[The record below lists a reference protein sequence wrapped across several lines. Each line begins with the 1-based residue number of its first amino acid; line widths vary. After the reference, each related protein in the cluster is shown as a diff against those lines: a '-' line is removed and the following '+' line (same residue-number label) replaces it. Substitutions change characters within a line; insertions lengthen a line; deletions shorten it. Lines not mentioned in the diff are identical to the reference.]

1 MKKIL
6 PLILIVLFLF
16 TGLAYSEEPL
26 AELKVSVDRVINIL
40 ADPVYKDDQK
50 SQREAIWKI
59 INDIFDFKMM
69 SRMTV
74 AKNWKA
80 FTPQEQDEFAQVF
93 GRFLGDSYL
102 NKIQAEFS
110 GEKVEYLE
118 QEMLS
123 DQRAVVMTS
132 ILRKDVKVPMDYGM
146 ILRDNKWKVYDV
158 KIEGVSLMKNYRSQF
173 NDILIKETPRQLI
186 ERLRLKIN
194 E

>member
-1 MKKIL
+1 MKKL
-6 PLILIVLFLF
+6 LALIFIALFLF
-16 TGLAYSEEPL
+16 SGGAYGEEPL
-26 AELKVSVDRVINIL
+26 DVLKVSVDRVINIL
-40 ADPVYKDDQK
+40 EDPAFKEDQK

-59 INDIFDFKMM
+59 IDDIFDFKMM

-80 FTPQEQDEFAQVF
+80 FTPEEQDEFAAVF
-93 GRFLGDSYL
+93 GRFLGNSYL

-110 GEKVEYLE
+110 GEKVEYIE
-118 QEMLS
+118 QEMVS
-123 DQRAVVMTS
+123 GQRALVMTS

-146 ILRDNKWKVYDV
+146 IFRDNKWKVYDV
-158 KIEGVSLMKNYRSQF
+158 KIEGVSLMSNYRSQF

-186 ERLRLKIN
+186 DRLKQKIN

>member
-1 MKKIL
+1 MKKIV

-26 AELKVSVDRVINIL
+26 AELKISVDRVINIL

-118 QEMLS
+118 QEMIS